1 MPPPVTVEDARFNLV
16 KEQLAAQLKQ
26 AVMDGRLLPGQRVIE
41 ATWAREFG
49 VAQAS
54 VREAINLLVSEGFL
68 VKDAGR
74 SGRVVDYKEQD
85 VKRIFEVRSAL
96 EGLAAQIAC
105 ETEADLSGMESAFER
120 MSASIDR
127 GDTRSVLESDL
138 EFHLAL
144 AEASGNTLLIEM
156 LRRLLSPLF
165 AFILIRV
172 LKSGQRPEP
181 WKSDLPRHLAII
193 QMIHEGNPS
202 VAAQYVRHSI
212 SRFERS
218 AYAVW
223 ENVPGAVDAHKT
235 GKSDRKARQ
244 GI

>member
-1 MPPPVTVEDARFNLV
+1 MTPAATADDVRLTLV

-85 VKRIFEVRSAL
+85 VRKIFEVRSAL
-96 EGLAAQIAC
+96 EGLAARIAC
-105 ETEADLSGMESAFER
+105 ETEADLSAMESAIER
-120 MSASIDR
+120 MALSIDR
-127 GDTRSVLESDL
+127 GDIKAVLESDL

-144 AEASGNTLLIEM
+144 AEASDNAFLIEM

-181 WKSDLPRHLAII
+181 WKSDLPRHFAILQI
-193 QMIHEGNPS
+193 IREGNS
-202 VAAQYVRHSI
+202 AVAAQYVQHSI
-212 SRFERS
+212 LRFERS

-223 ENVPGAVDAHKT
+223 ENVPGAVDAHRT
-235 GKSDRKARQ
+235 GTSARKSRQ